1 MHYINLAILIG
12 LVGLLIGF
20 YIHMDRKVDKL
31 SDEIKSTH
39 KELSDEIKSTHKEL
53 SDEIKSTHKELSDE
67 IKSTHKELSDRIDK
81 LSDEMKSNHKELYD
95 RIDRLSDR
103 MDRLYDMQMHAGLG
117 LRPIEHNKDKAVN
130 E

>member
-1 MHYINLAILIG
+1 MHYINLGILIG

-20 YIHMDRKVDKL
+20 YIHTDKKIDKL

-39 KELSDEIKSTHKEL
+39 KELSDRIDKL

-67 IKSTHKELSDRIDK
+67 IKSTHKELSDRIDR
-81 LSDEMKSNHKELYD
+81 LSD
-95 RIDRLSDR
+95 RIDRL
-103 MDRLYDMQMHAGLG
+103 YDIQVHTGMG
-117 LRPIEHNKDKAVN
+117 LRPLEHIKDKAAN

>member
-20 YIHMDRKVDKL
+20 YIHMDKKVEKL

-67 IKSTHKELSDRIDK
+67 IKSTHKELSDRIDR
-81 LSDEMKSNHKELYD
+81 LSD
-95 RIDRLSDR
+95 RIDRL
-103 MDRLYDMQMHAGLG
+103 YDIQVHAGMG
-117 LRPIEHNKDKAVN
+117 LRPIEHNKDKAAN

>member
-20 YIHMDRKVDKL
+20 YIHMDKKVEK
-31 SDEIKSTH
+31 
-39 KELSDEIKSTHKEL
+39 LSDEIKSTHKEL

-67 IKSTHKELSDRIDK
+67 IKSTHKELSDRIDR
-81 LSDEMKSNHKELYD
+81 LSD
-95 RIDRLSDR
+95 RIDRL
-103 MDRLYDMQMHAGLG
+103 YDIQVHAGMG
-117 LRPIEHNKDKAVN
+117 LRPIEHNKDKAAN

>member
-20 YIHMDRKVDKL
+20 YIHMDKKVEK
-31 SDEIKSTH
+31 
-39 KELSDEIKSTHKEL
+39 L

-67 IKSTHKELSDRIDK
+67 IKSTHKELSDRIDR
-81 LSDEMKSNHKELYD
+81 LSD
-95 RIDRLSDR
+95 RIDRL
-103 MDRLYDMQMHAGLG
+103 YDIQVHAGMG
-117 LRPIEHNKDKAVN
+117 LRPIEHNKDKAAN

>member
-1 MHYINLAILIG
+1 MHYLNLGILIV

-20 YIHMDRKVDKL
+20 YIHTDKKIDSKIDKIDSKIDRLSDEIKLTRKEASDNISRL

-39 KELSDEIKSTHKEL
+39 KELSE
-53 SDEIKSTHKELSDE
+53 
-67 IKSTHKELSDRIDK
+67 
-81 LSDEMKSNHKELYD
+81 

-103 MDRLYDMQMHAGLG
+103 MDRLYDIQVHTGLG
-117 LRPIEHNKDKAVN
+117 LRPIEHIKDKAVN

>member
-20 YIHMDRKVDKL
+20 YIHMDRKVDK
-31 SDEIKSTH
+31 
-39 KELSDEIKSTHKEL
+39 
-53 SDEIKSTHKELSDE
+53 LSDE